1 MNNTLQEQV
10 YDLCKLADAV
20 IAHPEKSIRVSAEN
34 IGVCS
39 SVYNFICENPFT
51 WYPILTSPI
60 LWPIFYFKKKK
71 REREEKERML
81 REIIKKQQA
90 IIQELEKK
98 EKKTEQEIENLK
110 KMLQMLQEAEQKVAA

>member
-20 IAHPEKSIRVSAEN
+20 IVHPEKSIRVLAEN

-39 SVYNFICENPFT
+39 SVYNFVCEKPFT
-51 WYPILTSPI
+51 WEPLLTPPI
-60 LWPIFYFKKKK
+60 LWPYFYFKKKK
-71 REREEKERML
+71 QEREEKERML

-90 IIQELEKK
+90 IIRELEKK
-98 EKKTEQEIENLK
+98 EEKTEQEIENLK
-110 KMLQMLQEAEQKVAA
+110 EMLQKLKEAEQKIAA